1 VLYLEFR
8 GSLDFLIL
16 DKTRQR
22 AGDLS
27 PEWLDWVAEN
37 LARGV
42 ARGRVEAALRRAG
55 VSRARA
61 AKAVRAAARN
71 PVVAE
76 AHRLCRTHGQLLSLM
91 DTRSAQFR
99 RLGPKRLEK
108 RAGLTPREF
117 IDEYYLAHRP
127 VVLTDLTRGWPALE
141 RWRPER
147 LAERFGHVVVE
158 AMVGRDRNPEYDVRP
173 NAHRK
178 KMKLGDFIRLMI
190 RSSPTN
196 DCYLT
201 ARNDAMERTALH
213 ALLDDIVVPEGFV
226 RRWKQPGELFLWIG
240 PAGTFTAF
248 HHDLDSL
255 LSVQVYGR
263 KHFWL
268 VPSYELH
275 RVGNTR
281 AVWHD
286 VDPDDPDLERYP
298 AYREVNA
305 VETTLEAGEA
315 LFLPMGWSHQ
325 VRALEISVSLTFDRF
340 EVPGHNTVWDMS

>member
-1 VLYLEFR
+1 
-8 GSLDFLIL
+8 
-16 DKTRQR
+16 
-22 AGDLS
+22 
-27 PEWLDWVAEN
+27 VAEN
-37 LARGV
+37 LARGAARV
-42 ARGRVEAALRRAG
+42 AVEAALRRG
-55 VSRARA
+55 GMPRA
-61 AKAVRAAARN
+61 AASRMVRAVARN
-71 PVVAE
+71 PVVVQAR
-76 AHRLCRTHGQLLSLM
+76 RLCRTQGRLLSLL

-99 RLGPKRLEK
+99 RLGARRLEK
-108 RAGLTPREF
+108 RSGLSPREF

-147 LAERFGHVVVE
+147 IARRFGHVMVE
-158 AMVGRDRNPEYDVRP
+158 AMVGRERDPEHDFRP
-173 NAHRK
+173 DAHRK

-201 ARNDAMERTALH
+201 ARNDAMERTGLH
-213 ALLDDIVVPEGFV
+213 ALLDDVIVPEGFV
-226 RRWKQPGELFLWIG
+226 RRWERPGQMFLWIG
-240 PAGTFTAF
+240 PAGTFTAH

-255 LSVQVYGR
+255 LSVQVCGR

-268 VPSYELH
+268 TPSYELH
-275 RVGNTR
+275 RLSNTR
-281 AVWHD
+281 AVWSD
-286 VDPDDPDLERYP
+286 VDPDRPDLARFP
-298 AYREVNA
+298 AYRGVNA

-340 EVPGHNTVWDMS
+340 AVPGSNTEWRMA